1 MTKEKFVLSTQVYR
15 NILSAS
21 KLRRMTEEE
30 YAKLNIPKEI
40 SGDERVRALFDK
52 HGGLFSFD
60 GTFGHTIVMEHEIK
74 LKPGARPV
82 K

>member
-1 MTKEKFVLSTQVYR
+1 MTD
-15 NILSAS
+15 
-21 KLRRMTEEE
+21 EE

-40 SGDERVRALFDK
+40 AGDERVRAFFDR

-60 GTFGHTIVMEHEIK
+60 GHFGYTVVVDHKIQLK
-74 LKPGARPV
+74 LGARPV